1 MTLSFSSFSIKDIL
15 TGLDGNGKPGTAGE
29 FCATKANTRT
39 GYGGRD
45 GNQVYQETLPTHPR
59 VISAQSEVST
69 EEDTGEETE
78 LIEGGFFLTSVKS
91 IGKKIVN
98 WCVGVLI

>member
-15 TGLDGNGKPGTAGE
+15 TGLDANGKPGTAGE
-29 FCATKANTRT
+29 FCATKANNTCT

-45 GNQVYQETLPTHPR
+45 GNQVYPETLPTHPL

-91 IGKKIVN
+91 IGEKS
-98 WCVGVLI
+98 